1 MSELRY
7 PNESRAYREARD
19 LLLKEEQELVD
30 KVRAVAVKRRSLPV
44 GGELKEDYVFEWAN
58 DGKVGTTPPQD
69 FRSEFLEK
77 NDLDNT

>member
-30 KVRAVAVKRRSLPV
+30 KVRAVAEKRRSLPV
-44 GGELKEDYVFEWAN
+44 GVELKEDDVFEWAG

-69 FRSEFLEK
+69 FRSGFLEK